1 MPPFIACIASLV
13 IPGLGQ
19 LLIGQWQKGLVL
31 MLLTFAG
38 VAAMVGHLAPS
49 MCGVGL
55 FNLVIGLDAYLLA
68 KKRSIRSWQWFG

>member
-1 MPPFIACIASLV
+1 MPPFIAAIASIV

-19 LLIGQWQKGLVL
+19 LLIGQWQKGLLL
-31 MLLTFAG
+31 MLLTLAG
-38 VAAMVGHLAPS
+38 VATMFGHLAPS

-68 KKRSIRSWQWFG
+68 QKRSVRSWQWFG